1 MTCQLTVMD
10 LATTGSCRS
19 DVKGDVE
26 LSVLGVGAGEGLA
39 AVCGHQFEGE
49 WGVASSKCRDKR
61 GHSREKRRECRFP
74 ERPRQARSLPLPRA
88 WGKRKIGA
96 RGACALPFGGLK
108 DEV

>member
-39 AVCGHQFEGE
+39 AVCGHQSGAKGMRAVKPTF
-49 WGVASSKCRDKR
+49 
-61 GHSREKRRECRFP
+61 SREIEM
-74 ERPRQARSLPLPRA
+74 ASL
-88 WGKRKIGA
+88 
-96 RGACALPFGGLK
+96 
-108 DEV
+108 